1 MISLTITVDNVSDI
15 AQIFDTIQI
24 RRYIHRNEG
33 TIPASNVTD
42 LVAFSEYT
50 AISGI
55 DTISSRTDVSDVLI
69 TTNGNTYYSTYY
81 FTDPDGYSYD
91 WYISRYYDSTTDS
104 TSAWSEP
111 VQGEPGDLYYNPQF
125 PPEIEYGTADRM
137 IIDRIRLYIGDPL
150 GLRREYGEEALSSI
164 HPDGKT
170 YEMDETGWPAYINMG
185 GKQYTSTDNP
195 SVNGYRFLRF
205 QEYVDDVCQ
214 ECVTY
219 SGTCGED
226 VVKEVT
232 HGVDI
237 WYYTFRHSDRQI
249 MEAYD
254 NCPPPTPLSTL
265 QANAEVYMVQTSIDL
280 LRKELWEDSTEDG
293 AAIRDE
299 GSHYNP
305 EPGLKIR
312 KQLLDDLTKR
322 RDDLV
327 KALMLTGITG
337 VLID

>member
-1 MISLTITVDNVSDI
+1 MISLTITVDGISEVAD
-15 AQIFDTIQI
+15 IFDRIEI
-24 RRYIHRNEG
+24 KRYIPEDS
-33 TIPASNVTD
+33 IPPETVTD
-42 LVAFSEYT
+42 LVAFSEFT
-50 AISGI
+50 SVSGI
-55 DTISSRTDVSDVLI
+55 DTINNRTDVSDVLLD
-69 TTNGNTYYSTYY
+69 TRYSTYY
-81 FTDPDGYSYD
+81 FTDPDGLANN
-91 WYISRYYDSTTDS
+91 WYISRYYDPQTEA
-104 TSAWSEP
+104 TSGWSDP
-111 VQGEPGDLYYNPQF
+111 IQGEPGDLYYNPQF
-125 PPEIEYGTADRM
+125 PPEISYGTADQM
-137 IIDRIRLYIGDPL
+137 IIDRIRLYTGDPL

-185 GKQYTSTDNP
+185 GMQYTSTDDP

-205 QEYVDDVCQ
+205 KDYVEDVCT

-219 SGTCGED
+219 SGACGET

-254 NCPPPTPLSTL
+254 SCPPPSPLTTFT
-265 QANAEVYMVQTSIDL
+265 ANSEVYMVQTAIDL
-280 LRKELWEDSTEDG
+280 LRKELWEDATEDG
-293 AAIRDE
+293 ASIKDE

-305 EPGLKIR
+305 EPGLKVR